1 MLDYVELYLT
11 DRIIDNIVT
20 ETHGYAECFLV
31 NTKEKRNKS
40 LLGRWELVTPNEIK
54 SFLRVLLLIGII

>member
-20 ETHGYAECFLV
+20 ETHRYAECFLV
-31 NTKEKRNKS
+31 NVKEKRNKS
-40 LLGRWELVTPNEIK
+40 LLGRWEPVTPNEIK
-54 SFLRVLLLIGII
+54 SFLGVSLLIGII

>member
-1 MLDYVELYLT
+1 MLDYVELFLN

-20 ETHGYAECFLV
+20 ETHRYAECFLV
-31 NTKEKRNKS
+31 NVKEKRNKS

>member
-1 MLDYVELYLT
+1 MLDYVELFLN

-20 ETHGYAECFLV
+20 ETHRYAECFLV
-31 NTKEKRNKS
+31 NVKEQRNKS
-40 LLGRWELVTPNEIK
+40 LLGRWELVTPTEIK